1 MRRKPVSFFNHN
13 LSLAAAVTCGIGS
26 FGLLTNGCSSQSNE
40 VAPVSFETLAP
51 TGATSTSGPAPTPTT
66 SATTSAAPTTAFEAT
81 TTLFPLFP
89 TTSLGAGP
97 EITGPMFSDSLG
109 VKVDTAPGVHSRG
122 DTRKLLDQGLWVH
135 IAWEADP
142 QDFSVYT
149 AYPDDIEILEAYT
162 RATLAYY
169 RGALGL
175 TPTTDP
181 DFDLYMINGSTRFN
195 EAFEERSA
203 AGTILSLGSGVLLR
217 PYVLG
222 DQRSETT
229 AVVFDC
235 VLLDEQEISLA
246 SASPTLGEFR
256 PYPVVATM
264 IKTSDGWKIDR
275 LGSEPGVCN

>member
-1 MRRKPVSFFNHN
+1 MRRKSVSFFNH
-13 LSLAAAVTCGIGS
+13 SLAVAMAVTCGIG
-26 FGLLTNGCSSQSNE
+26 FVGLLTNGCSSQPNE
-40 VAPVSFETLAP
+40 VAPVSFETQAP
-51 TGATSTSGPAPTPTT
+51 TGATSTSGPAPTTT
-66 SATTSAAPTTAFEAT
+66 TTAAPATTTAAT
-81 TTLFPLFP
+81 TTLFTLFP

-109 VKVDTAPGVHSRG
+109 VKIDTAPGVHSRG

-149 AYPDDIEILEAYT
+149 AYPEDIEILEAYT

-169 RGALGL
+169 KGALGL

-229 AVVFDC
+229 AVVLDC

-246 SASPTLGEFR
+246 SGSPTLGEFR